1 MRRAVP
7 SLMIALTLGVA
18 ASRAGAPADPT
29 QPPAD
34 RPAAATPAPRLA
46 ARPVAPRLPRVT
58 SILLNRQGASSAFI
72 DGRLQRVGDRL
83 PGGERLTH
91 IEAQSVTV
99 AGAHGEQRLWLL
111 ADVATP
117 APRSTPPSSPP
128 SPSQASVEVAG
139 SKAP

>member
-1 MRRAVP
+1 MP

-29 QPPAD
+29 QPPLERAASKPTTT
-34 RPAAATPAPRLA
+34 RLAERAAAA
-46 ARPVAPRLPRVT
+46 RLPRVS
-58 SILLNRQGASSAFI
+58 SILLARHGPSSAFI

-83 PGGERLTH
+83 PGGELLTR
-91 IEAQSVTV
+91 IDAQSVTV

-111 ADVATP
+111 ADVASPTPRRTPP
-117 APRSTPPSSPP
+117 APPP
-128 SPSQASVEVAG
+128 PSQASVEVAG

>member
-1 MRRAVP
+1 MP

-29 QPPAD
+29 QPPTE
-34 RPAAATPAPRLA
+34 RSAAGIQAPRVA

-58 SILLNRQGASSAFI
+58 SILLARQGPSSAFI

-83 PGGERLTH
+83 AGGELLTR

-117 APRSTPPSSPP
+117 APRSTPPPP
-128 SPSQASVEVAG
+128 PPPSQASVEVAG

>member
-7 SLMIALTLGVA
+7 NLMIALTLGVA

-29 QPPAD
+29 KPPTERFVLGA
-34 RPAAATPAPRLA
+34 PAPRLA
-46 ARPVAPRLPRVT
+46 VRPVAPRLPRVT
-58 SILLNRQGASSAFI
+58 SILLARQGASSAFI

-83 PGGERLTH
+83 AGGELLTR
-91 IEAQSVTV
+91 IDAQSVTV
-99 AGAHGEQRLWLL
+99 AGAQGEQRLWLL
-111 ADVATP
+111 SDVAGP
-117 APRSTPPSSPP
+117 APRATPTPPPP

>member
-1 MRRAVP
+1 
-7 SLMIALTLGVA
+7 MIALTLGVA

-29 QPPAD
+29 QPPVGRTTAV
-34 RPAAATPAPRLA
+34 TPAPRLA

-83 PGGERLTH
+83 AGGELLTR
-91 IEAQSVTV
+91 IDAQSVTV

-117 APRSTPPSSPP
+117 APRGTPPSSLPP
-128 SPSQASVEVAG
+128 PPQASVEVAG
-139 SKAP
+139 SKTP